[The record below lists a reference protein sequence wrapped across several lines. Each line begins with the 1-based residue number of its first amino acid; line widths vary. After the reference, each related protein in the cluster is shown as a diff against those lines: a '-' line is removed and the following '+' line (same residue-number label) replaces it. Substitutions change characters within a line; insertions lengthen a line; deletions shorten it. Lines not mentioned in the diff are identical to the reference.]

1 MKIISRKNSKISVV
15 SLLLI
20 AVFIFSSIR
29 ANAQTAASIPAKPE
43 DISPLLT
50 GENIPVL
57 KLVDAM
63 GKDFDLNSAIAQQPT
78 ILIFYRGGWCPYC
91 NKQLS
96 GIQEIEPEL
105 KKMGYQIIAISTD
118 SPDNLKISAAKN
130 KLEYTLLSDAD
141 LNASKQ
147 FGLAYKAPAAYDKL
161 LPVSSGGKNLD
172 KLLPVPAI
180 FFVSKKGNIRFEYI
194 NVDFKQR
201 ISAELLRSVA
211 QVISSEL

>member
-1 MKIISRKNSKISVV
+1 MKIISRKNFITSLA

-20 AVFIFSSIR
+20 SVFIFISTGVK
-29 ANAQTAASIPAKPE
+29 AQTSVDIPSKPE
-43 DISPLLT
+43 DISPLLI
-50 GENIPVL
+50 GENIPVI
-57 KLVDAM
+57 KLVDAT
-63 GKDFDLNSAIAQQPT
+63 GKDFDLNSAIGRQPT

-105 KKMGYQIIAISTD
+105 KKTGYQIIAISTD
-118 SPDNLKISAAKN
+118 SPDNLKTSAAKN

-141 LNASKQ
+141 LNVSKQ

-161 LPVSSGGKNLD
+161 LPMASGGKNLD
-172 KLLPVPAI
+172 KLLPVPAV

-201 ISAELLRSVA
+201 INSDLLKSVA
-211 QVISSEL
+211 QTVFSEL